1 VKNPADL
8 TLTEIARALRRRTFS
23 STELTQWMLERIAR
37 WQPVLNAFVRVIGR
51 PFGDELLIALGR
63 GFQAETDHHRRLPA
77 LQ

>member
-1 VKNPADL
+1 VQL
-8 TLTEIARALRRRTFS
+8 
-23 STELTQWMLERIAR
+23 
-37 WQPVLNAFVRVIGR
+37 IGR